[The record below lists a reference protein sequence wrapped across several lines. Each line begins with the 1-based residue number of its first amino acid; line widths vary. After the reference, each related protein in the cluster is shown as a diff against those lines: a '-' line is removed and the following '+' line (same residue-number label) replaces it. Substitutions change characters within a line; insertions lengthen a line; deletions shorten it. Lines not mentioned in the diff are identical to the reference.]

1 MRTAAALAA
10 VVALV
15 TAAAAAAVSGY
26 PWTLVA
32 SGTTTPSGGQQP
44 SAFLVTTK
52 AQEARWLPR
61 LTPTDRRAVSRV
73 PLARYVVVAAFLDGA
88 PCAQKVDVTTVFR
101 SGASLVVRIKY
112 TPPPVGVATCVR
124 TSTAYDVIEV
134 ARKALGSRLPSRV
147 SLDLRARA

>member
-1 MRTAAALAA
+1 MRLAAALVAA
-10 VVALV
+10 AALV
-15 TAAAAAAVSGY
+15 TAAPAAAVSGY
-26 PWTLVA
+26 AWTLVA

-44 SAFLVTTK
+44 SAFLAVTK

-61 LTPTDRRAVSRV
+61 LTPAGRRAVARV
-73 PLARYVVVAAFLDGA
+73 SLARYVVVAAFLDGM
-88 PCAQKVDVTTVFR
+88 PCAEKADVTTVFR
-101 SGASLVVRIKY
+101 SGSSLVVRIKY

-134 ARKALGSRLPSRV
+134 ARKALGRRLPGRV